1 MVAFLTDWS
10 GLLPITPSGQTGY
23 ARLADVRR
31 VIPEHAELVGLAVP
45 HRLML
50 GDQAAGRLSVLD
62 APAWADLEHDDQR
75 VMVEPDQHTPVA
87 GAQAGLGQL
96 VSMTRCATNGTGG
109 GHQLL
114 ASLARG
120 TVDLQLLSMLP
131 HPAPQ
136 ARSSNGRR
144 PATAA
149 GSGLVRR
156 RRQAKP

>member
-23 ARLADVRR
+23 ARLADGRR

-62 APAWADLEHDDQR
+62 APAWADLEHDDDER

-87 GAQAGLGQL
+87 GAQAGLGPAGEHDEVRGEWDQRRAPAARVARAWHGRRTAAL
-96 VSMTRCATNGTGG
+96 DAAAPCPAGAFEQRPTTG
-109 GHQLL
+109 
-114 ASLARG
+114 
-120 TVDLQLLSMLP
+120 
-131 HPAPQ
+131 
-136 ARSSNGRR
+136 NGRW
-144 PATAA
+144 
-149 GSGLVRR
+149 
-156 RRQAKP
+156 Q

>member
-23 ARLADVRR
+23 VRLADVRR

-87 GAQAGLGQL
+87 GAQAGLGPAGEHDE
-96 VSMTRCATNGTGG
+96 V
-109 GHQLL
+109 
-114 ASLARG
+114 RG
-120 TVDLQLLSMLP
+120 ERD
-131 HPAPQ
+131 
-136 ARSSNGRR
+136 
-144 PATAA
+144 
-149 GSGLVRR
+149 RR
-156 RRQAKP
+156 RAPAASRAARWSAW